1 MKCEAWCF
9 SVLHSCSWYPW
20 RMCSCLWKEKGTKK
34 NRRER
39 NGTER
44 KGREMNIREG
54 KIRKQNRREENIRE
68 ENRGQNKK
76 KRCDCNGTR
85 GAGWMWRGRKARA
98 NYFRVSFISFLLVFP
113 CSKQHFQAEG
123 SNLKTENIMLKYV
136 KNCPPF
142 LLRIRRDWQCLILIR
157 TRNVHHEHYRIWI
170 EPLQDIKAV
179 LSAATLWSLK
189 KSRICLDARRYLQF
203 EKVWHRKTFGCSK
216 SPLREPQMSHC
227 DVSVSAE
234 RKLTTSIVIISILNT
249 VYRLFALT
257 FYFFLT

>member
-157 TRNVHHEHYRIWI
+157 HGMYITNTIASESNPYRILKLCC
-170 EPLQDIKAV
+170 LQLHSEVWRNQGSVWTPEDIYNSKRCDIV
-179 LSAATLWSLK
+179 KHLDVQNRHLESLKCHIVTSLSA
-189 KSRICLDARRYLQF
+189 RRENSQL
-203 EKVWHRKTFGCSK
+203 
-216 SPLREPQMSHC
+216 L
-227 DVSVSAE
+227 
-234 RKLTTSIVIISILNT
+234 
-249 VYRLFALT
+249 
-257 FYFFLT
+257 